1 MRGTSADHVAAVGH
15 RRGRTEH
22 GYQHHDGHDG
32 MHEDEGNRARHL
44 KQPSA
49 YEQTSRVVC
58 VGPSGRLGESSSN
71 GMTPAGEQ
79 YADLVW
85 PGAVSRQAEGQGH
98 QRHLVAERRNDPSG
112 EGDVQVPVV
121 TVFSIY

>member
-1 MRGTSADHVAAVGH
+1 MATSITMATAGCTKTRGTVQGD
-15 RRGRTEH
+15 
-22 GYQHHDGHDG
+22 
-32 MHEDEGNRARHL
+32 L

-58 VGPSGRLGESSSN
+58 VDQAPDSAREQQQRDD
-71 GMTPAGEQ
+71 PPGEQ

-85 PGAVSRQAEGQGH
+85 PGAVSLQAEGQGH

-112 EGDVQVPVV
+112 EGDVQVSVV
-121 TVFSIY
+121 AVNVQHLLNSIR